1 MSEQNNLYVITDM
14 SVDDVQA
21 LYYLYNKGYKIKGVI
36 IDRGTTDTITAYK
49 LIIILN
55 MMFKQ
60 DMDYYFGITDEPIV
74 EVPEE
79 WMEEVKYAY
88 EFLNISN
95 VLTPSF
101 PMLKWKTYKDINF
114 TNATIISFS
123 KATVV
128 KYILENYTIK
138 YFYAMIGGVDEQQ
151 EMELN
156 QKLDPDAYDYLV
168 SYLETH
174 NNGVLYKL
182 EDITQEQIN
191 KVHVYEQIHPLIYQV
206 IKPPSRPTWKYWDL
220 LMVMKYF

>member
-36 IDRGTTDTITAYK
+36 IDRGTTDTIIAYK

-60 DMDYYFGITDEPIV
+60 DMEYYFGITDEPIV

-79 WMEEVKYAY
+79 WMDEVKYAY

-123 KATVV
+123 KATVL

-138 YFYAMIGGVDEQQ
+138 YFYAMIGGTDEQQ
-151 EMELN
+151 DMELN

-168 SYLETH
+168 SYLETN

-182 EDITQEQIN
+182 DDITQGQIN
-191 KVHVYEQIHPLIYQV
+191 KVHIYEQIHPLIYQV